1 MKEKETSSQK
11 KNYGRFYRSLHE
23 VAGTGETAGEMK
35 AELVQQYTD
44 GRTTSLREMTPAEY
58 SRCCSDLDALSGYTV
73 RLKRSR
79 SATLHLMQKL
89 GVDTTDWTRV
99 NAFCRDPRIAGK
111 PFASLSIGEHYS
123 LGRKLRSIA
132 KSGGLKPRRE
142 AKAEQ
147 PAKQQPSYVLLS
159 LKGGGQA

>member
-1 MKEKETSSQK
+1 MKKEETVKQK
-11 KNYGRFYRSLHE
+11 KNYGRFYSSLHE
-23 VAGTGETAGEMK
+23 VAGTGETADEMK
-35 AELVQQYTD
+35 ADLVRQYTD
-44 GRTTSLREMTPAEY
+44 GRTASLREMTPAEY
-58 SRCCSDLDALSGYTV
+58 SRCCGDLEALSGYTA

-89 GVDTTDWTRV
+89 GIDTTDWTRV

-132 KSGGLKPRRE
+132 KSGGLKPRSE
-142 AKAEQ
+142 AKEAQ
-147 PAKQQPSYVLLS
+147 PAKQQPGYVLLS
-159 LKGGGQA
+159 LEGGGQA